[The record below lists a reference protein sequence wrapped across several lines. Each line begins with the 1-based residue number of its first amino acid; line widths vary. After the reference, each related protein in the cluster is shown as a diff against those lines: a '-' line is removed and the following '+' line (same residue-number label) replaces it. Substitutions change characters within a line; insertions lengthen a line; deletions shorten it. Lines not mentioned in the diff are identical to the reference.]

1 MQEKHKKRHWDGSN
15 YDLIK
20 KTYHYTHYHQV
31 NKRNSLIIDLL
42 LSFNKLQE
50 GTIRKKQI
58 NKIITPNPHN
68 NG

>member
-20 KTYHYTHYHQV
+20 EKYHYSYYHQV

-42 LSFNKLQE
+42 LSFDKFQE
-50 GTIRKKQI
+50 GMTRKKQI
-58 NKIITPNPHN
+58 EKIITPNPHK